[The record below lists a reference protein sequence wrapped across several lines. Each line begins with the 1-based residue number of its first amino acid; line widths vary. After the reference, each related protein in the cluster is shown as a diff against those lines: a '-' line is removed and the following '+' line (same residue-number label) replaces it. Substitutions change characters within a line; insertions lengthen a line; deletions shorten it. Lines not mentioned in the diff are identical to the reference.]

1 MTVNSTLAHVS
12 KDIVWV
18 YTLLEHYTV
27 ILSLWVGGF
36 TRINTICLVQ
46 KKKKRI
52 SRCLF
57 FRCFSLFSVEK
68 LLTRRLNG
76 DGSGLK
82 SLCKDKAKQTKWN
95 TQIYAH
101 LFFLGDSYFSP
112 PRPKWKTSRV
122 KRCVGPFSVWQNQ
135 RILFLFFLFLWEIS
149 EQPSM
154 NDELR
159 RRLCLAGW
167 FLSLLLLL
175 AFIPLGVTIH
185 TSESEITF

>member
-1 MTVNSTLAHVS
+1 MTVNSTLGHVS

-27 ILSLWVGGF
+27 TLSLWVGGF
-36 TRINTICLVQ
+36 TRINTICLV
-46 KKKKRI
+46 KKRI

-57 FRCFSLFSVEK
+57 FHCFSLFSVEK
-68 LLTRRLNG
+68 LLTRRLNC

-101 LFFLGDSYFSP
+101 LFFLGDSYFSS

-135 RILFLFFLFLWEIS
+135 RILFLFFIFMGDLWAAIHEWWVEETIVPGWLIPFS
-149 EQPSM
+149 SSSCFYPSRR
-154 NDELR
+154 ND
-159 RRLCLAGW
+159 
-167 FLSLLLLL
+167 
-175 AFIPLGVTIH
+175 PHLG
-185 TSESEITF
+185 E